1 MRTPDGVAVIT
12 GDEGVVDSRVGLG
25 FVRGSHRDRVL
36 NASLEDAHAFL
47 CFFVYGCQSVGHEVC
62 SWAAFLGPVGGFNF
76 LWRRNRPH
84 TPLLRRL

>member
-47 CFFVYGCQSVGHEVC
+47 VLLRIRVPDRGSRGLF
-62 SWAAFLGPVGGFNF
+62 VGGFSRASWWLQF
-76 LWRRNRPH
+76 FPKGQ
-84 TPLLRRL
+84 